1 MALQLRCLWGG
12 LTVQHNKLIAR
23 LHWQSGQHS
32 EVLQYCQRAGSYA
45 DVAAHLTRQLALSQ
59 QQAERRSALHGSDGL
74 RLQVRHCLSHVFS
87 VPFFAKTGPFLVALQ
102 LQFAEVLSAA
112 GQFAPARDCLTGCLQ
127 AEEHADQSVGELR
140 GRILLAVA
148 INEVR

>member
-87 VPFFAKTGPFLVALQ
+87 VPFFWPRLARLFHPCHMLGDDNVIEERLDLI
-102 LQFAEVLSAA
+102 LSRTEYH
-112 GQFAPARDCLTGCLQ
+112 F
-127 AEEHADQSVGELR
+127 
-140 GRILLAVA
+140 
-148 INEVR
+148 